1 MTTTTS
7 VDPGMIDNVPD
18 TVKPAKRKVNIGRI
32 AAWTP
37 MIIITLFPF
46 YWMLRTALS
55 TTKSLF
61 SDPGSLLPVDPT
73 LGAFKRVLGLS
84 TPEEAIAQGGSG
96 ASVDFLLYLRNSI

>member
-7 VDPGMIDNVPD
+7 VDPATIDNLPH
-18 TVKPAKRKVNIGRI
+18 TVKPEKRKVSIGRI
-32 AAWTP
+32 AAWAALII
-37 MIIITLFPF
+37 MIIATLFPF

-84 TPEEAIAQGGSG
+84 TPEEVGPET
-96 ASVDFLLYLRNSI
+96 

>member
-1 MTTTTS
+1 
-7 VDPGMIDNVPD
+7 
-18 TVKPAKRKVNIGRI
+18 
-32 AAWTP
+32 
-37 MIIITLFPF
+37 MIIATLFPF

-84 TPEEAIAQGGSG
+84 TPEEVGPET
-96 ASVDFLLYLRNSI
+96 